1 MTVYIALLRAVN
13 VGGHGRL
20 AMADLRDWCAEAGF
34 DAVQT
39 YIASG
44 NLVLRSDLSGEAV
57 AEGLEAMLLAWTGA
71 AVSVMVRSAEEMAA
85 LAQCAVFGDRDGA
98 QVGVMFY
105 KDVVPDMQFVKLR
118 GHVDEVVQ
126 PQGRE
131 AFVFYPSGMG
141 RAKLVLPEAATGTM
155 RNLNT
160 VRKLVA
166 MAQTFD
172 G

>member
-1 MTVYIALLRAVN
+1 MSVFVALLRAVN

-20 AMADLRDWCAEAGF
+20 SMEDLRTWCAEAGF
-34 DAVQT
+34 GPVKT

-57 AEGLEAMLLAWTGA
+57 AERLEAMLLARTGA
-71 AVSVMVRSAEEMAA
+71 VVPVLVRSENEMAA
-85 LAQCAVFGDRDGA
+85 LAQCAPFGGRDGA

-105 KDVVPDMQFVKLR
+105 KDVVADPQFEHLR
-118 GHVDEVVQ
+118 GQADEEVI
-126 PQGRE
+126 PHGRE

-141 RAKLVLPEAATGTM
+141 RSKLVLPEADQGTM

-160 VRKLVA
+160 VRKLAA
-166 MAQTFD
+166 MAQAFD